1 MFLLAGEGGLRLDD
15 VVSDVMSGDV
25 VCTYVA
31 HSEHAFRHLP
41 SKEGCRKPV
50 LGVCVCGSMKSFC
63 KTKTKKQNKKTCVC
77 DPRC

>member
-1 MFLLAGEGGLRLDD
+1 MMFLLAGEGGLRLDD

-41 SKEGCRKPV
+41 SKECLEFAYV
-50 LGVCVCGSMKSFC
+50 AA
-63 KTKTKKQNKKTCVC
+63 
-77 DPRC
+77 